1 MRSATAWF
9 ARETEKM
16 TKVEPAPN
24 SVVAVG
30 EARFGNALPL
40 ALIAGPCALEGR
52 THALETASAL
62 KEITARLGIGFVYKT
77 SFDKANR
84 TSAKSNRGIGLEE
97 ALPIFAE
104 IRSSLNVPVLT
115 DVHESAQCARVAEAV
130 DVLQIPAFLCRQT
143 DLLAAAA
150 ATGRVVNVK
159 KGQFLAPWDM
169 VHVVAKVTGAGNPN
183 VLVTERGA
191 SFGYNTLVSDM
202 RALPILARETG
213 APVIFDA
220 THSVQQPGGQG
231 ASSGGEREFVP
242 VLARAAVAVG
252 VAGVF
257 IETHPD
263 PDRAPSDG
271 PNMVPLREFEG
282 LVKTLMAFDAIAKKP
297 AR

>member
-1 MRSATAWF
+1 MAT
-9 ARETEKM
+9 
-16 TKVEPAPN
+16 
-24 SVVAVG
+24 
-30 EARFGNALPL
+30 
-40 ALIAGPCALEGR
+40 
-52 THALETASAL
+52 AL
-62 KEITARLGIGFVYKT
+62 KEITQRLGIGLIYKT

-84 TSAKSNRGIGLEE
+84 TSAKSARGLGLDKS
-97 ALPIFAE
+97 LPIFAE
-104 IRSSLNVPVLT
+104 LREKLGVPVLT
-115 DVHESAQCARVAEAV
+115 DVHDAAQCAEVAKAA

-143 DLLAAAA
+143 DLLIAAAQ
-150 ATGRVVNVK
+150 TGRAVNVK

-169 VHVVAKVTGAGNPN
+169 ANVVAKITSAGNNN

-202 RALPILARETG
+202 RALPILARTTG

-220 THSVQQPGGQG
+220 THSVQQPGGKG

-263 PDRAPSDG
+263 PDSAPSDG
-271 PNMVPLREFEG
+271 PNMVPLREFEA
-282 LVKTLMAFDAIAKKP
+282 LLKRLMDFDALAKNTSAKT
-297 AR
+297 A